1 MSDGIAGD
9 QEETKNEI
17 EGNKSK
23 LNDLVMH
30 PLPQDAIDVWDEYEA
45 AIVARDE
52 VLKSIFKW
60 QYKKAVYFGRIAEQ
74 SRRKFWDMVRKTYPE
89 LGDYLT
95 YHKDKGTVSLSEKG
109 A

>member
-1 MSDGIAGD
+1 MDMND
-9 QEETKNEI
+9 QEDKNETSDSDSL
-17 EGNKSK
+17 ERV
-23 LNDLVMH
+23 VMH

-45 AIVARDE
+45 AIVARDQ

-74 SRRKFWDMVRKTYPE
+74 SRRKFWEMVKKTYPE

-95 YHKDKGTVSLSEKG
+95 YHKDKESVSLSEKG